1 MFLSIKSCLRSSN
14 TNISSFT
21 YYVPFLFVMVF
32 LPRTASFTSMIFL
45 QVHWQETLRGYVAG
59 VLTTHRVLI
68 VSADLDILACSST
81 KFDKGLPSISLNAFL
96 LSFLLF
102 LLPPQFT
109 YLYVGCFIYAGI
121 LNFFD
126 TIDLFCGLGL
136 HFFFQLPLLLVC
148 LGGMAK

>member
-1 MFLSIKSCLRSSN
+1 MFLSIKSCLRKFQYKYQQLRILSSIPVCYGFFPKN
-14 TNISSFT
+14 C
-21 YYVPFLFVMVF
+21 FLHKYD
-32 LPRTASFTSMIFL
+32 IF

-102 LLPPQFT
+102 LLPPQFI
-109 YLYVGCFIYAGI
+109 YLYVGYSIYAGI
-121 LNFFD
+121 LNFLD
-126 TIDLFCGLGL
+126 TIDLFCGLGRR
-136 HFFFQLPLLLVC
+136 FFFQLPLLLVC